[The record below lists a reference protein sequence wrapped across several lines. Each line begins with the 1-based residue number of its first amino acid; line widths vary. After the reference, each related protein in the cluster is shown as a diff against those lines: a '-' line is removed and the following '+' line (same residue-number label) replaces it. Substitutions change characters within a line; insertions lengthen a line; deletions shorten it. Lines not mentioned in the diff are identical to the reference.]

1 MSSLIFSGLDV
12 FAFYIFLIDIFRRK
26 VEKNKLL
33 ICFFIAIIGVW
44 VINIFGNPWLNI
56 LAVPFPLCWFAVV
69 VFSVSLYRGIIYTF
83 IYHIIFACGREMA
96 FEMIYRLLMSLCP
109 QVCERIFPA
118 EGISFFIAEYLFSF
132 SFLLY
137 LGRYTKKLE
146 LPEEGRNDWYLL
158 IMPIASILILFSFV
172 YTDFPNEIIMQLL
185 ICSGAFLLYF
195 SNAVIF
201 VMLANFTVAMN
212 KVKLTEL
219 SLLKKDLDIVHFNN
233 MEKLNEVYR
242 KYMHDV
248 HRYFYQIRDL
258 AAEGDNKLIMRII
271 DEVEGQ
277 IKDEERGRVYVE
289 NSVLNSL
296 LVTCNRKAES
306 RGVTLV
312 IKNVENIDIDF
323 IRDSD
328 KISMFGN
335 LLDNAV
341 EAASKCMEGKRKVEI
356 TFFMGSKYILYF
368 EIRNTWDGIV
378 KWEGK
383 SLLSTKRDVENHG
396 LGINIVKELAHKYGG
411 SLELAEEGEW
421 FVSTLYVSNI
431 LV

>member
-1 MSSLIFSGLDV
+1 
-12 FAFYIFLIDIFRRK
+12 
-26 VEKNKLL
+26 
-33 ICFFIAIIGVW
+33 
-44 VINIFGNPWLNI
+44 
-56 LAVPFPLCWFAVV
+56 
-69 VFSVSLYRGIIYTF
+69 
-83 IYHIIFACGREMA
+83 
-96 FEMIYRLLMSLCP
+96 
-109 QVCERIFPA
+109 
-118 EGISFFIAEYLFSF
+118 
-132 SFLLY
+132 
-137 LGRYTKKLE
+137 
-146 LPEEGRNDWYLL
+146 
-158 IMPIASILILFSFV
+158 MPIASILILFSFV

-258 AAEGDNKLIMRII
+258 AIEGEDKLIIRII

-306 RGVTLV
+306 KGVTLV
-312 IKNVENIDIDF
+312 IKNAENIDIDF

-383 SLLSTKRDVENHG
+383 SLLSTKRDVGNHG

-431 LV
+431 LK